1 MMGMI
6 LRKAEIVRNTNE
18 TKINLNI
25 NLDSPDQNTLSTG
38 LPFFDHMLHQFCAHG
53 RIGVNLN
60 VIGDL
65 EIDGHHVVEDV
76 GICLGQAVQKCLGDK
91 NKVVRFAH
99 SYVPLDESL
108 SRVVVDISGRPGLF
122 FNVSFTRGWVG
133 EFDLDLIREFF
144 QAFVNHSMITLHI
157 DNLSGINAHHQ
168 CESIFKAFGVAF
180 ALAVKIDSSKQ
191 ITSTKGLI

>member
-1 MMGMI
+1 MI

-18 TKINLNI
+18 SMINFYFYLVV
-25 NLDSPDQNTLSTG
+25 PDQNNLSSG
-38 LPFFDHMLHQFCAHG
+38 LPFFDLMLHQFISHG
-53 RIGVNLN
+53 RIGLNLN

-76 GICLGQAVQKCLGDK
+76 GICLGQAVHKCLGDK

-144 QAFVNHSMITLHI
+144 QAFVNHSMITLHV
-157 DNLSGINAHHQ
+157 DNLSGLMLTINVNQ
-168 CESIFKAFGVAF
+168 YLRLLG
-180 ALAVKIDSSKQ
+180 
-191 ITSTKGLI
+191 

>member
-6 LRKAEIVRNTNE
+6 LRKAEIIRNTNE
-18 TKINLNI
+18 TKIDLNI
-25 NLDSPDQNTLSTG
+25 NLDNLEQNKLSTG
-38 LPFFDHMLHQFCAHG
+38 LPFFDHMLHQFSAHG
-53 RIGVNLN
+53 RVGMSLN
-60 VIGDL
+60 VVGDL

-76 GICLGQAVQKCLGDK
+76 GICLGQAVKKCLGDK
-91 NKVVRFAH
+91 SKVSRFAH

-168 CESIFKAFGVAF
+168 CESIFKAFGLAF
-180 ALAVKIDSSKQ
+180 ALAVKIDSSKES
-191 ITSTKGLI
+191 TSTKGLI

>member
-1 MMGMI
+1 MI

-25 NLDSPDQNTLSTG
+25 NLDDPDQNNLSTG
-38 LPFFDHMLHQFCAHG
+38 LPFFDHMLHQFISHG
-53 RIGVNLN
+53 RIGLNLK

-76 GICLGQAVQKCLGDK
+76 GICLGQAVHKCLGDK

-144 QAFVNHSMITLHI
+144 QAFVNHSMITLHV

-168 CESIFKAFGVAF
+168 CESIFKAFGLAF
-180 ALAVKIDSSKQ
+180 ANAVKIDPTKK

>member
-1 MMGMI
+1 MI

-25 NLDSPDQNTLSTG
+25 NLDDPDQNSLSTG
-38 LPFFDHMLHQFCAHG
+38 LPFFDHMIHQFISHG
-53 RIGVNLN
+53 RIGLNLN

-76 GICLGQAVQKCLGDK
+76 GICLGQAVHKCLGDK

-144 QAFVNHSMITLHI
+144 QAFVNHSMITLHV

-168 CESIFKAFGVAF
+168 CESIFKAFGMAF
-180 ALAVKIDSSKQ
+180 SLAVKTDTTKKS
-191 ITSTKGLI
+191 TSTKGLI